1 MSQSGVVNLDL
12 AGCPSLCEGGCDE
25 LRAADSGSRAGC
37 ASLSDSLGMITVAED
52 ADGDSARDAACVLRE
67 MLVMPVGSFASG
79 GGGFAVDDEDGAD
92 GSARGGGLCGWW
104 PLRVEVST
112 KMSSFWQAVLKALAA
127 LLPNSFFDFLQ

>member
-1 MSQSGVVNLDL
+1 M
-12 AGCPSLCEGGCDE
+12 P
-25 LRAADSGSRAGC
+25 RAVMLLVSSRALKV
-37 ASLSDSLGMITVAED
+37 LSPICMLFVFGFGLRKGGVA
-52 ADGDSARDAACVLRE
+52 
-67 MLVMPVGSFASG
+67 ASG
-79 GGGFAVDDEDGAD
+79 AGGFAVDDEDGAD